1 MRAVREWLHRLGAT
15 LRRGRRRDDDLE
27 DELRSHL
34 EMTAD
39 EARRRGHDPVEAVR
53 LARLEAGGAAQA
65 MEALRDQRGV
75 PWLEDLVRD
84 ATYGF
89 RTLLRR
95 RGFAATAMLSLALGI
110 GANTGIFSL
119 VDQLLLRV
127 LPVREPDRLVLVEWR
142 GASVPSVQYGDG
154 GELSYPLCRDLAQHE
169 QFFDGVLCRSSGIV
183 NLSTGG
189 PYERLRA
196 EIVSGSY
203 FRVLGVP
210 ATAGRMIDASDDV
223 TPGNHPVVVLSH
235 AYWRDAFG
243 GAADVVGRRVLVN
256 SHPMTVIGVAAE
268 GFRGLDVGEP
278 ADLWVPTMMA
288 REAMVEFSRI
298 LDRRAFW
305 TRGVARLKPGVSA
318 DDAAT
323 GLAPWF
329 TATLETDSRREEFP
343 RVSEAQRRAFLAS
356 SLDVVPAPRGW
367 SNLRRTMARPMWAL
381 LGGTTLLLL
390 LACLNVASL
399 LLARAADRGH
409 ELSTRMALGASPGRI
424 TRQLIVESVLIA
436 LTGGL
441 LGVIVAPLVSRGLL
455 LFLPEGT
462 GLVPRIDLRLLLF
475 AFTTSMLTGV
485 LLGIAPALQARHR
498 PLMSVVTGR
507 STAAGSSV
515 RVRKLIVGAQLA
527 LTLVL
532 LSGAGLFVQ
541 TVARL
546 YTRERGF
553 DAERLVMFRADG
565 AATGSAPEDAPR
577 VMRELLQ
584 SIRDVPLVERAAIA
598 NNSLLGSAGPA
609 RVLTLDTEP
618 RTVLEAPLPMMRIG
632 AGFFATLGAPLLDG
646 REFDERDVL
655 ALEKNGIR
663 AIVVNESFARRFY
676 DGRSPVGRRV
686 GLGNL
691 PDTPLN
697 VEIIGLVGDFRRR
710 SLRDDLQPEHIF
722 VPFAQTGV
730 AAGDGTVYVR
740 VRGEPEAAFTALRS
754 AAARVD
760 PRLPLVDLTT
770 LDDQIAR
777 ALRHEA
783 MLATLSSGFGAVA
796 LLLSVVGLFGVM
808 SFVVTQRTQEIG
820 MRMALGATRSG
831 AIWLIVRDA
840 LVTIG
845 SGAAAGVIIGMSV
858 TAVAAQWLTT
868 VLYGISPSDMGT
880 FAATTAGLAVVAL
893 AACVVPAGRA
903 AVMSPM
909 VAIRD
914 QPGSMWLTAGQTMR
928 RTMHDLAA
936 AVDRP
941 AATGA
946 LITEVSSAIHRAS
959 SFSDAVTTALATLRE
974 RIGARFILLLEKD
987 VDGEYRGRECVV
999 PANGVLVGRLRHYPH
1014 PLPLGAGDLDV
1025 WRRWAK
1031 EVRPEHLAEIE
1042 QLTGSGARMAV
1053 PLRTS
1058 HELVGILL
1066 LGPPEGREG
1075 FGAADNELLSGAAD
1089 VFALLIENGRLNE
1102 RALEQEKLRRD
1113 MALAAEV
1120 QRRLLP
1126 PRPPECEGADFAAFT
1141 LPARSVGGDYYDFF
1155 ELSPIGAPSA
1165 DFAYAAGP
1173 HDRLGTPCSPGAAGA
1188 TRIALAVADVAG
1200 KGVPA
1205 ALLMS
1210 AVQASLRVIVDRGLA
1225 ASQLAGQ
1232 MNRLLYQSTAT
1243 NSYATFF
1250 YAELDCAAGR
1260 LRYVNAGHNP
1270 PYRVRRVDGGVEVS
1284 ELSVGGT
1291 VIGLFPDAA
1300 YEDGEVELRPGDL
1313 LVAFTDGVPD
1323 ARNADGDEYGE
1334 ERLKAF
1340 LRDAL
1345 GQSPDAITAALAARL
1360 RAWMAGAE
1368 QHDDVTFVIAL
1379 IAR

>member
-1 MRAVREWLHRLGAT
+1 MRTLREWVHRLGAT
-15 LRRGRRRDDDLE
+15 LRRGRRDDDLE
-27 DELRSHL
+27 EELRLHL
-34 EMTAD
+34 DMTAD
-39 EARRRGHDPVEAVR
+39 EARRRGHDPEEAVR

-65 MEALRDQRGV
+65 MEALRDQRGL
-75 PWLEDLVRD
+75 PWLEDLARD
-84 ATYGF
+84 AAYGF
-89 RTLLRR
+89 RTLRRR

-142 GASVPSVQYGDG
+142 GPSVPSVQYGDG
-154 GELSYPLCRDLAQHE
+154 SELSYPLCRDLAQ
-169 QFFDGVLCRSSGIV
+169 QRFFEGVLCRSSGIV
-183 NLSTGG
+183 HLSTGG
-189 PYERLRA
+189 PYERMRA

-210 ATAGRMIDASDDV
+210 ATAGRLIDASDDV

-256 SHPMTVIGVAAE
+256 SHPMTVIGVAAQ
-268 GFRGLDVGEP
+268 GFHGLDVGEP
-278 ADLWVPTMMA
+278 AALWVPAMMA

-305 TRGVARLKPGVSA
+305 MRGVARLKPGITA
-318 DDAAT
+318 EEAAA
-323 GLAPWF
+323 GLQPWF
-329 TATLETDSRREEFP
+329 AAMLETDSRGEEFP
-343 RVSEAQRRAFLAS
+343 RVSEAQRRAFLAA
-356 SLDVVPAPRGW
+356 SLEVVPAPRGW
-367 SNLRRTMARPMWAL
+367 SNLRRSLARPMWAL
-381 LGGTTLLLL
+381 FAGTTLLLL

-399 LLARAADRGH
+399 LLAREADRGH

-436 LTGGL
+436 LAGGL
-441 LGVIVAPLVSRGLL
+441 LGVIVAPLISRGLL

-462 GLVPRIDLRLLLF
+462 GLVPRVDLRILLF
-475 AFTTSMLTGV
+475 AFATAVLAGV
-485 LLGIAPALQARHR
+485 LLGVAPALQARRR
-498 PLMSVVTGR
+498 PLMPVVTGR

-541 TVARL
+541 TVTRL

-553 DAERLVMFRADG
+553 DADRLVMFRADG
-565 AATGSAPEDAPR
+565 AATGSAPENAPR

-584 SIRDVPLVERAAIA
+584 AIRELPLVERAAIA
-598 NNSLLGSAGPA
+598 NNSLLDSLGPA
-609 RVLTLDTEP
+609 RALTLDTDP
-618 RTVLEAPLPMMRIG
+618 RIVLQTPLPMMRVG
-632 AGFFATLGAPLLDG
+632 AGFFATLGARLLDG

-655 ALEKNGIR
+655 ALEKSGIR
-663 AIVVNESFARRFY
+663 AIVVNESFARRFF

-691 PDTPLN
+691 PDTPLD
-697 VEIIGLVGDFRRR
+697 VEIIGLVSDFRRR
-710 SLRDDLQPEHIF
+710 FLRDDTQPEHIF

-740 VRGEPEAAFTALRS
+740 VRGEPEAAFPSLR
-754 AAARVD
+754 AAVARVD
-760 PRLPLVDLTT
+760 PRLPLLDLTT
-770 LDDQIAR
+770 LDDQISR
-777 ALRHEA
+777 ALRDEA
-783 MLATLSSGFGAVA
+783 MLATLSSGFGTVA

-831 AIWLIVRDA
+831 AVWLIVRDA

-845 SGAAAGVIIGMSV
+845 SGAAAGVIIGMAAA
-858 TAVAAQWLTT
+858 AVAAPWLTT
-868 VLYGISPSDMGT
+868 VLYGVSPSDVAT
-880 FAATTAGLAVVAL
+880 FAATTVGLAVVAL

-914 QPGSMWLTAGQTMR
+914 QSESMWLTAGQTMR
-928 RTMHDLAA
+928 RTMHDLASV
-936 AVDRP
+936 VDRP

-946 LITEVSSAIHRAS
+946 LITEVSGAIHRAS
-959 SFSDAVTTALATLRE
+959 SFSDALTTALATLRE

-987 VDGEYRGRECVV
+987 AEGHFRCSECVV
-999 PANGVLVGRLRHYPH
+999 PASGVLVGRLRHYPH
-1014 PLPLGAGDLDV
+1014 PLPLAPGDFDV
-1025 WRRWAK
+1025 WRRWAQ

-1053 PLRTS
+1053 PLRTA

-1066 LGPPEGREG
+1066 LGSPEGREE

-1113 MALAAEV
+1113 VALAAEV

-1126 PRPPECEGADFAAFT
+1126 ARPPECDGAAFAAFT

-1155 ELSPIGAPSA
+1155 EL
-1165 DFAYAAGP
+1165 
-1173 HDRLGTPCSPGAAGA
+1173 GAACIG
-1188 TRIALAVADVAG
+1188 LAVADVAG
-1200 KGVPA
+1200 KGVAA

-1210 AVQASLRVIVDRGLA
+1210 TVQASLRVIADRGLA
-1225 ASQLAGQ
+1225 ASQLATQ

-1250 YAELDCAAGR
+1250 YAQLDCQRGR

-1270 PYRVRRVDGGVEVS
+1270 PYRVRRVDSGVEVS
-1284 ELSVGGT
+1284 ELSIGGT
-1291 VIGLFPDAA
+1291 VIGLFPDVD

-1313 LVAFTDGVPD
+1313 LVVFTDGVPE
-1323 ARNADGDEYGE
+1323 ARNAAGDEYGE
-1334 ERLKAF
+1334 ERLTAF

-1345 GQSPDAITAALAARL
+1345 GQSPAAIAATLSARL

-1368 QHDDVTFVIAL
+1368 QHDDVTFVIAS
-1379 IAR
+1379 IG